1 MKNRRVFLSIV
12 LLAVLGAVA
21 IGAEGAAKGATIDI
35 SEHGG
40 VGEGATLNT
49 KAIQGAIDELAAG
62 GGGTLVVPKGEFLT
76 GALCLKGGVNLEL
89 REGAVLKGSSSID
102 DYPVMPSR
110 FEGHFQDRHM
120 SLINVEKQDHLRI
133 SGPGM
138 LDGNGEAYWKLNAPL
153 GRPRLMYVGDSTDV
167 RISGVHFMNSGS
179 WNLHLYNCRDVV
191 VEDCRFE
198 ISKTGKGPSTD
209 GTDIDSCQWVT
220 VRGCFY
226 SVNDDCVCL
235 KGNRYD
241 GLDQKP
247 ESPAV
252 ANVHVVDCTF
262 ERGMGALSLGTEA
275 TSVHDVEFEGSTV
288 KGNMPMLRVKM
299 RPDTPGQD
307 YENIKVH
314 DIVLETEGK
323 NSKILSFELTH
334 GTKVAPKPPKAVIK
348 NVDVENIKGSLGPMG
363 SVAANDNT

>member
-1 MKNRRVFLSIV
+1 
-12 LLAVLGAVA
+12 
-21 IGAEGAAKGATIDI
+21 
-35 SEHGG
+35 
-40 VGEGATLNT
+40 
-49 KAIQGAIDELAAG
+49 
-62 GGGTLVVPKGEFLT
+62 
-76 GALCLKGGVNLEL
+76 
-89 REGAVLKGSSSID
+89 
-102 DYPVMPSR
+102 
-110 FEGHFQDRHM
+110 M

-133 SGPGM
+133 SGPGT

-153 GRPRLMYVGDSTDV
+153 GRPRLMYVGDSKDV

-179 WNLHLYNCRDVV
+179 WNLHLYNCRDVL

-198 ISKTGKGPSTD
+198 ISAGGKGPSTD

-220 VRGCFY
+220 VRGCYY

-252 ANVHVVDCTF
+252 ANVHVVGCTF
-262 ERGMGALSLGTEA
+262 VRGMGALSLGTEA

-288 KGNMPMLRVKM
+288 KGNMPMLRLKM

-314 DIVLETEGK
+314 DIVLEGEGK

-334 GTKVAPKPPKAVIK
+334 GTKVAPKPPKGVIK
-348 NVDVENIKGSLGPMG
+348 NVDVENIKGTFGAMG
-363 SVAANDNT
+363 SVAANDNTEISDITLKNFDVTVKDGILRATGVTGLTVENVVVNGVGVEAGALTGGE